1 MNKPTVVGITGGSG
15 SGKTLFM
22 KEIMSRL
29 PKASLHSMDN
39 YYNEITKQP
48 KDPSGIE
55 NFDKLE
61 SINVEQFTEDLKSL
75 IKGETIELK
84 EYTFNNDRNS
94 AKLIR
99 VESQPLIL
107 VEGIFVL
114 YVEAIR
120 ELIDLKLYI
129 QAPDYL
135 MMKRRIIRDAKE
147 RGYDIEDVLYR
158 YEHHVTPSYKKY
170 IEPSKEWADLIIPN
184 HESFKSALDVIIAF
198 LNQ

>member
-29 PKASLHSMDN
+29 PKTSLHSMDN

-61 SINVEQFTEDLKSL
+61 SINVKQFTKDLKSL

-84 EYTFNNDRNS
+84 EYTFNNDRNK

-99 VESQPLIL
+99 VESQPIIL

-114 YVEAIR
+114 YVEEVR
-120 ELIDLKLYI
+120 ELLDLKLYI

-158 YEHHVTPSYKKY
+158 YEHHVTP
-170 IEPSKEWADLIIPN
+170 E
-184 HESFKSALDVIIAF
+184 
-198 LNQ
+198 